1 MEILRYFLLFV
12 EALTCILMVGVILLQ
27 KSKGQGMG
35 MAFGAGVGE
44 ALFGAQAGNVLT
56 KTTVVLAV
64 IFLLNTTILAF
75 IGASHRSSAGK
86 SIADRIPVTK
96 PVSTQPLPSGSPGTD
111 MPAGAIPQSQLPVAA
126 PAAQPVVDQ
135 QAPAMPAAAVAPVQP
150 ATTTDAK
157 PQTTPAAEPSQP
169 KAK

>member
-1 MEILRYFLLFV
+1 MFV
-12 EALTCILMVGVILLQ
+12 EALTCVLLVCVILLQ

-75 IGASHRSSAGK
+75 MGASHRSSAGK

-96 PVSTQPLPSGSPGTD
+96 PAATQTMPSGSAGAD
-111 MPAGAIPQSQLPVAA
+111 MPAGGIPQGQLPVTA
-126 PAAQPVVDQ
+126 PSAMPSVDQ
-135 QAPAMPAAAVAPVQP
+135 QSVPMSAVPVQP
-150 ATTTDAK
+150 AAGSDVK
-157 PQTTPAAEPSQP
+157 PAAASTPEPVQP
-169 KAK
+169 QAK

>member
-1 MEILRYFLLFV
+1 MLFV

-56 KTTVVLAV
+56 KTTVVLAA
-64 IFLLNTTILAF
+64 IFLLNTTVLAF
-75 IGASHRSSAGK
+75 IGASHRSSAGQ

-96 PVSTQPLPSGSPGTD
+96 PVSTQPLPSGAPGTD
-111 MPAGAIPQSQLPVAA
+111 MSAGGIPQGQFPVA
-126 PAAQPVVDQ
+126 PSAQPVVDQ
-135 QAPAMPAAAVAPVQP
+135 PVSVSPATAPVQP
-150 ATTTDAK
+150 AASSDAK
-157 PQTTPAAEPSQP
+157 PVVSPVAVPPQP
-169 KAK
+169 EQK